1 MTSPRSVAS
10 IVLTSALTAF
20 GWCGARAGE
29 LPPLPSL
36 RHLTFAVEVT
46 VKDEYEKRQINTTS
60 VTSGLIRRSAMTAGQ
75 HVPPDVR
82 TAAYDRQLKGE
93 IACDVVAAT
102 SDGGLVVD
110 VSEQGSERSS
120 PRIRVAIEP
129 NGHLAYSPATPLF
142 DEEVALLRLLA
153 RSVIGSQPHDVG
165 TSWVVEDNGKGYATK
180 TTFRVTAVQGG
191 SDLRLDVDGEF
202 HQDGIDTIVG
212 AVQGKLA
219 YDQSKLVPRTATLD
233 SQSRRET
240 PDGYR
245 TLRVGINLTL
255 LQDSFAPIT
264 PRR

>member
-1 MTSPRSVAS
+1 MTPPRPVVS

-20 GWCGARAGE
+20 GWCGARAAE
-29 LPPLPSL
+29 PPPLPSL
-36 RHLTFAVEVT
+36 RHLTFAVEVA
-46 VKDEYEKRQINTTS
+46 VKDEYEKRQENS
-60 VTSGLIRRSAMTAGQ
+60 SRVTPGLTRRSGMGSGGR
-75 HVPPDVR
+75 VPQTPR

-93 IACDVVAAT
+93 IVCDVVAAT

-110 VSEQGSERSS
+110 VSEEGAERSS

-129 NGHLAYSPATPLF
+129 NGHLSYSRVAPLF
-142 DEEVALLRLLA
+142 DEEAALLRLMA

-165 TSWVVEDNGKGYATK
+165 TSWVVEDTGKGYATR
-180 TTFRVTAVQGG
+180 TTFHVTAVEGG
-191 SDLRLDVDGEF
+191 SDLRLEVDGEF
-202 HQDGIDTIVG
+202 HQDGIDTIIG

-219 YDQSKLVPRTATLD
+219 YDQSKLVPRTATLA

-245 TLRVGINLTL
+245 ILRMGINLTL